1 LLNEEKTSGSPSWLA
16 WLLTFLQAIA
26 FATVAYLIQQNNE
39 LRALREQDMYEI
51 RRYNMELAA
60 WRGSIEAK
68 VNSIADDV
76 SDIRYAQR
84 RTGQ

>member
-1 LLNEEKTSGSPSWLA
+1 MTNGDKVATGPSWLA
-16 WLLTFLQAIA
+16 WLLSFLQAIA
-26 FATVAYLIQQNNE
+26 FATVAYLLQQNSE
-39 LRALREQDMYEI
+39 LRSLREQDMQEI

-76 SDIRYAQR
+76 SDIRYTQR
-84 RTGQ
+84 RTGR